1 MTAPVFHRA
10 DELKV
15 EGYTLQVALP
25 ATCNRVHLSGKT
37 RFFEISAVA
46 VAPVFS

>member
-25 ATCNRVHLSGKT
+25 ATFNLQLATGC
-37 RFFEISAVA
+37 I
-46 VAPVFS
+46 